1 MNKLFTI
8 IFSAQLLSTALSAQ
22 NVLDAP
28 FVFQKEYSNEPRL
41 QNIFS
46 SWRFIDQTNK
56 AIVDEKY
63 QYFYPNS
70 FLYAEQEYARVRC
83 FKYIS
88 IADYPFF
95 KNNSDSILFKLDSI
109 SGNYTTTNLGITHK
123 NSVRISIPKRIYES
137 ANAKIYGNKD
147 STGTEIQKDFSS
159 YLRQLL
165 EGQIEHSK
173 TYIDSNN
180 ILKVSSNSFP
190 KSFESIG
197 FKKLII
203 QCLKDNSLTAFTSHE
218 FLMYFSQF
226 EINKIISQVD
236 FSIRGIRLME
246 DYYLNPLTKQTSS
259 FIVGLEIITN
269 SKYLVDSKIWFYF
282 PETLWAFK
290 NKGNFVNGC
299 FHNYHSLFEK
309 HHFKETLE
317 SYKTLG
323 AYCDSTSGLI
333 DNDFALTLLPHFF
346 LAIEKEKMQRKEYD
360 FNEFKI
366 IGNKINGTY
375 SGNIKVLSSTNKLI
389 LKGNTKDSKI
399 IGKYKFYHKNG
410 KLMAILNYS
419 NNEIQGLQKLF
430 HDNSKLYASYDI
442 KDYQLKYLQRFYKN
456 GSLLEKG
463 SFKNGFIDG
472 IWSYKIQSKDS
483 ETEKILLDNP
493 RAQKHFRN
501 GYFIYNIKYTQSK
514 NNSCRQNICI
524 KSDILE

>member
-1 MNKLFTI
+1 MRKLFSILLTSQLI
-8 IFSAQLLSTALSAQ
+8 ISVLNAQ

-28 FVFQKEYSNEPRL
+28 FIFEKALSNEPRVKT
-41 QNIFS
+41 IFNN
-46 SWRFIDQTNK
+46 WNFIGGANNKIIDQNY
-56 AIVDEKY
+56 EN
-63 QYFYPNS
+63 FYPNS
-70 FLYAEQEYARVRC
+70 FLYAEQEYARIRC
-83 FKYIS
+83 FKHIM
-88 IADYPFF
+88 INDFLRQE
-95 KNNSDSILFKLDSI
+95 SDSILFLLDYI
-109 SGNYTTTNLGITHK
+109 SGDYKTNNGKEINK
-123 NSVRISIPKRIYES
+123 ENVKISIPKRIYDS
-137 ANAKIYGNKD
+137 GNAKVYDYKD
-147 STGTEIQKDFSS
+147 SIGTEVQKEESS
-159 YLRQLL
+159 FIRSLL
-165 EGQIEHSK
+165 KNQAKHSK

-180 ILKVSSNSFP
+180 ILKVSKNSYP
-190 KSFESIG
+190 PTFEAIG
-197 FKKLII
+197 FQNLII
-203 QCLKDNSLTAFTSHE
+203 NCLKNNSLTAYKAHKFFT
-218 FLMYFSQF
+218 YFSQF
-226 EINKIISQVD
+226 EINKIISQKE
-236 FSIRGIRLME
+236 FNINGIRLME

-269 SKYLVDSKIWFYF
+269 SKYLDGSKIWFYF
-282 PETLWAFK
+282 PEIMWAFK
-290 NKGNFVNGC
+290 NKGNFQNGC
-299 FHNYHSLFEK
+299 FYNYHSLFEK

-323 AYCDSTSGLI
+323 SYSDSTSGLI
-333 DNDFALTLLPHFF
+333 DNDFAITVLPHFF

-399 IGKYKFYHKNG
+399 MGKYKFYHKNG
-410 KLMAILNYS
+410 KVMAILNYS

-463 SFKNGFIDG
+463 SFTNGFIDG

-493 RAQKHFRN
+493 RAEKHFRN
-501 GYFIYNIKYTQSK
+501 GYFIHNIKYTQNK
-514 NNSCRQNICI
+514 NNSCRQNLCI